1 MNDHPYLCPQCAGV
15 HLLVFDAPDVECME
29 CHWSGRQHELA
40 MQSFFYITAATNTLT
55 GPFDTTEAARKA
67 AFEAQ
72 PITPIAIIG
81 LILPMNATA
90 HLSCSI
96 EQKGNQ

>member
-1 MNDHPYLCPQCAGV
+1 M
-15 HLLVFDAPDVECME
+15 HLLVLDAPTVECME
-29 CHWSGRQHELA
+29 CRWSGCQHELA

-55 GPFDTTEAARKA
+55 GPFETAEDARKA

-81 LILPMNATA
+81 MILPMNATA